1 MPLMVR
7 WRAVVA
13 VLTAALLTVGM
24 LAWAPVQAAFTGT
37 TANSGNALTAAA
49 NFAAGYLY
57 SWGGTASVNQNPVQ
71 VDSSAW
77 STVTVGAAWDTT
89 GPSKPGWECGIHTD
103 GTLWCWGTNRNG
115 EVGVGDTTN
124 RSTPTQVTVPAA
136 TGWTSVSA
144 GGFHTC
150 ATRSDGTLYCWGRNA
165 NGQLGVGDT
174 TDRYQPAQVTVPA
187 TTGWSQVSTGAL
199 DTCAVR
205 SDGTLYCW
213 GGNAVGQLGLG
224 NTTEQHSPSQ
234 VAAPWNPPSSKT
246 WSAVRLGWQHT
257 CAVVSDSSLYCWG
270 DNGNGRLG
278 RGSVGG
284 TFSSP
289 QSVTV
294 PSGTGW
300 SSLGLGGDHSC
311 AIRTDSSL
319 YCWGRNDYGQLGDG
333 GTTDQSSPEHIGTAT
348 WTAVSGGY
356 LYTCG
361 IQTGSA
367 LYCWGENDM
376 GQLGLGVV
384 AEQHTPVR
392 VGTAT
397 WSATVGRGGSTR
409 MTSCA
414 IKAADS
420 TLWCWG
426 DLGPQVL
433 QPTQVGTDGT
443 WTGLATGFFGGACGV
458 KTDGTLWCWGTN
470 LSGQLGLGDTA
481 SRAAPTQVTSPSTTG
496 WSAVAAGAR
505 HACALRGD
513 TLWCWGY
520 NAEGELGNN
529 TTTNQLTA
537 VQVTVPAATGWASV
551 SAGFADTCATR
562 TDGSLYCWGSNG
574 NGQLGVGNTTDQHQP
589 AQVTTPS
596 GTGWSAVSVGYQHG
610 CATRT
615 DGTLYCWGDGSNG
628 RLGQGSTGGTNSTP
642 LQVISPSS
650 TGWATPGLGGDTS
663 CALRADRS
671 LYCWGK
677 NSEGQVGNNN
687 APTDQNTPVQVGTAT
702 TWTTITGGYRSM
714 CGTRLNRLVF
724 CWGSNRW
731 GELGLGDGAER
742 NSPVQIPNFLA
753 RPVVS
758 GSTGVQML
766 AFQ

>member
-13 VLTAALLTVGM
+13 VLTAALLAVGM

-37 TANSGNALTAAA
+37 TANSGNALTSAA
-49 NFAAGYLY
+49 NFAAGHLY

-77 STVTVGAAWDTT
+77 SSVTAGAAWNTG
-89 GPSKPGWECGIHTD
+89 GPSLPGWECGIHTD
-103 GTLWCWGTNRNG
+103 GTLWCWGTNRDG
-115 EVGVGDTTN
+115 ELGVGDTTN
-124 RSTPTQVTVPAA
+124 RPTPVQLTVPAT

-150 ATRSDGTLYCWGRNA
+150 ATRSDSTLYCWGANG

-174 TDRYQPAQVTVPA
+174 TSRSTPTQVTVPA
-187 TTGWSQVSTGAL
+187 TTGWSQVSTGEL

-205 SDGTLYCW
+205 TDGSLYCW
-213 GGNAVGQLGLG
+213 GINSVGQLGLG
-224 NTTEQHSPSQ
+224 NTTEQHSPTQ
-234 VAAPWNPPSSKT
+234 VPAPWNPPSSKT
-246 WSAVRLGWQHT
+246 WTAVRLGWGHA
-257 CAVVSDSSLYCWG
+257 CALVSDSSLYCWG
-270 DNGNGRLG
+270 DNTNGRLG

-294 PSGTGW
+294 PSSTGW

-311 AIRTDSSL
+311 ALRSDSSL

-333 GTTDQSSPEHIGTAT
+333 TTTDRSSPTHIGTAT

-356 LYTCG
+356 AFTCG

-384 AEQHTPVR
+384 GEQHTPTQ

-397 WSATVGRGGSTR
+397 WSATLARGGSPR
-409 MTSCA
+409 MISCA
-414 IKAADS
+414 IRAADS

-433 QPTQVGTDGT
+433 RPTQVGTDGT
-443 WTGLATGFFGGACGV
+443 WSGLATGFFGAACGV
-458 KTDGTLWCWGTN
+458 RTDGTLWCWGTN
-470 LSGQLGLGDTA
+470 LWGQLGLGNAA
-481 SRAAPTQVTSPSTTG
+481 SRVAPTQVTSPSSTG

-505 HACALRGD
+505 HVCALRGD

-520 NAEGELGNN
+520 NAEGEIGNN
-529 TTTNQLTA
+529 TTTNQPTA

-574 NGQLGVGNTTDQHQP
+574 NGQLGLGNTTDQHQP

-596 GTGWSAVSVGYQHG
+596 GTGWSSVGTGYQHV

-615 DGTLYCWGDGSNG
+615 DGTLYCWGDGRNG
-628 RLGQGSTGGTNSTP
+628 RLGQGSTGSSNPTP
-642 LQVISPSS
+642 LQVTAPSG
-650 TGWATPGLGGDTS
+650 TGWSILGLGADTS
-663 CALRADRS
+663 CAIRTDGS

-677 NSEGQVGNNN
+677 NIEGEVGNGN
-687 APTDQNTPVQVGTAT
+687 APNDQNTPVQVGTAT
-702 TWTTITGGYRSM
+702 SWTTITGGYRSM
-714 CGTRLNRLVF
+714 CGTQLNRLVF
-724 CWGSNRW
+724 CWGGNQW
-731 GELGLGDGAER
+731 GELGLGDTVQR
-742 NSPVQIPNFLA
+742 NSPVQIPNYLA

-758 GSTGVQML
+758 GGTAVQML
-766 AFQ
+766 AYQ